1 MSVRTMARV
10 WEYSQHSGTHL
21 LMMLAI
27 ADFADDDGNAYP
39 AVATLARKCRMKDR
53 NARYLLLELSASREL
68 TVVRN
73 AGPKGANLY
82 KITLPLQHVAPLQ
95 GIAPL
100 QHIAATPAMDCRPPL
115 QHIAPEPSLNHQEPS
130 ESEQAR
136 LSPKAGGKRKGNSAI
151 TLAAFL
157 ENCKAKGELAVPE
170 DDPIFAYAD
179 EVGISVEMIEAA
191 WREFKAYW
199 RSNGKRKIDWRDTF
213 RNAVRNNRAR
223 LWFMREGEVAT
234 WTTVGEQA
242 RRAAA

>member
-100 QHIAATPAMDCRPPL
+100 QHVAATPAMDCRPPL
-115 QHIAPEPSLNHQEPS
+115 QHVAPEPSMNHQEPS

-136 LSPKAGGKRKGNSAI
+136 LLSTAKAKRRGSKT
-151 TLAAFL
+151 TLSEFL
-157 ENCKAKGELAVPE
+157 EACKSNGEQAIPE

-179 EVGISVEMIEAA
+179 KAGISGEMLVAC
-191 WREFKAYW
+191 WNEFKAAYLP
-199 RSNGKRKIDWRDTF
+199 SRKQQADWRAHY
-213 RNAVRNNRAR
+213 RNAVRRNWYK
-223 LWFMREGEVAT
+223 LWFIREGEVAA